1 MRPQLAEVD
10 ALTEAAQQ
18 QQGQQQ
24 LQQVYSSLD
33 DEEVEQ
39 LSAYKEVTT
48 LYRFLGCCL

>member
-24 LQQVYSSLD
+24 LQQVYSNLY

-39 LSAYKEVTT
+39 LSAYKEVSAF
-48 LYRFLGCCL
+48 YCFLGCFV